1 MIKIGKHISD
11 WTTNICQPKTKKEL
25 KDIIEDRVYNDGTN
39 CDLNDIDIS
48 LITDTS
54 YLFFEIDFNGDISM
68 WDVSNVKN
76 MSRMFYKSHFNG
88 DISKWDVSNV
98 EDMFEMFFGSKFNR
112 NISKWNIDESC
123 YTFAMFDRCPIK
135 EEYKPKLK

>member
-1 MIKIGKHISD
+1 MIKIGNNISEFSAYSR
-11 WTTNICQPKTKKEL
+11 QPKTKKEL
-25 KDIIEDRVYNDGTN
+25 KDIIEDRVYNYGSN

-48 LITDTS
+48 LITDMS
-54 YLFFEIDFNGDISM
+54 YLFFEIDFNGDISR

-88 DISKWDVSNV
+88 DISKWKVSNV

-112 NISKWNIDESC
+112 NISKWKIDESC
-123 YTFAMFDRCPIK
+123 YTFAMFDRCQIK